1 MCAEMSEYLT
11 TDWNAQRFQQ
21 IISKFMLETP
31 GQDIILTIR
40 EELTS
45 AGK

>member
-1 MCAEMSEYLT
+1 MSEYST
-11 TDWNAQRFQQ
+11 TDWNAERFQQ
-21 IISKFMLETP
+21 IISKFMLETT
-31 GQDIILTIR
+31 GQDIILTVR